1 MPMRLSLIHIY
12 GFIDGRAAERA
23 CGRMVE
29 EMHIKL
35 ASLNDTFGSLS
46 GGNQQKVIIG
56 RWMLT
61 EPDVLILDEPTRGV
75 DVGAKTEI
83 YRLIGQLARAGKAII
98 MVSSELPELMGLS
111 DRIIVV
117 REGRLVAEV
126 PRAEFDQ
133 DTLMSYAFGVQK

>member
-1 MPMRLSLIHIY
+1 
-12 GFIDGRAAERA
+12 
-23 CGRMVE
+23 
-29 EMHIKL
+29 MHIKL

-133 DTLMSYAFGVQK
+133 DTLMSYAFGVKK